1 MISEVVPQGVDA
13 GAGFGIVADAVAS
26 HAGWI
31 ISAGAV
37 ALLCWAVST
46 AWWRRR
52 AVRALADR
60 RGFRMVPGP
69 SFDPKLA
76 DVGQAAAR
84 LGQARVAAG
93 PIPQRAAATRI
104 WMTAGTEG
112 QLEYGWEGPERA
124 ASVLRLAGYRQVEVL
139 AADAARDRSA
149 AVRFQ
154 GVAPLAERGGW

>member
-1 MISEVVPQGVDA
+1 MISEVVPQGLDA
-13 GAGFGIVADAVAS
+13 GAGFGIVADVVAS
-26 HAGWI
+26 HAAWI
-31 ISAGAV
+31 ISACAV
-37 ALLCWAVST
+37 ALLCWTASA
-46 AWWRRR
+46 AWWRRQ

-60 RGFRMVPGP
+60 NSFRMVPAA

-76 DVGQAAAR
+76 DVGQAASR
-84 LGQARVAAG
+84 LGQARAAAG

-104 WMTAGTEG
+104 WMTAGTDG

-149 AVRFQ
+149 RVRFE

>member
-13 GAGFGIVADAVAS
+13 GAGFGVLADAVAS
-26 HAGWI
+26 HADWI
-31 ISAGAV
+31 ISAGAL
-37 ALLCWAVST
+37 ALLCWAASN

-52 AVRALADR
+52 AVQALAGR
-60 RGFRMVPGP
+60 NSFRMVPAA

-76 DVGQAAAR
+76 DVGHAAAR
-84 LGQARVAAG
+84 LGQARAAAG

-104 WMTAGTEG
+104 CMTAGTEG

-139 AADAARDRSA
+139 AADAARERSA
-149 AVRFQ
+149 RIRFE